1 MPVANGRRVAVIA
14 GCRTPFCKS
23 GTTLKDVRAVD
34 LARFVARELLERTNL
49 DGADVNAVIF
59 GQVVPSALV
68 PNVARE
74 VSLLPQFPKE
84 IPAYS
89 LNRACASSGQA
100 VANAYDEIVLGDAEV
115 VLAGGVESLSDIPI
129 LASRRLADILME
141 ASKAKSF
148 GARLRT
154 LSRIRPRDLVPVS
167 PAIAEP
173 STGETM
179 GQSAEKMAK
188 ENHIS
193 RAAQDRWALRSH
205 ELAARGTDDGRITAE
220 IVPWFGPGG
229 RAGDGVV
236 TQDNGVR
243 RDTSLEQMAKLK
255 PVFDRRYGSVT
266 AANSSPLTDGASAV
280 LVMSDSAARA
290 LGYTPL
296 AYVRSYAVAA
306 VDPGWQLLQAPI
318 FAVPKALER
327 AGIQWK
333 ELGVIEVHEA
343 FAAQVLSNLQG
354 WAAKGW
360 EINEDII
367 NVMGGSIAIGHP
379 FGATGT
385 RLVTTLANEMARR
398 DVQFGLLSICA
409 QGGMGLAM
417 VWSAA
422 DGSGRGAHL
431 GARRRRHR
439 RRHFRLEERAGQQA
453 FGRGEAGPARD
464 VRRVGARR
472 RRAGRRLLLVEAR
485 ELHRGGRHRGVRPAH
500 HRRGSR
506 AALGRGPGNA
516 GPGGALPQTDRRR
529 DSRRVPRR
537 RTRVRPRLRVP
548 RGLRSPPD
556 PARPPGSAARHSPG
570 GGRLPAAPPV
580 DWRPRGARHHPRGQ
594 GRRRQE
600 GVPFGH
606 RGRAGSSRHPQG
618 RHHRRGATHGR
629 RLAPAS
635 QAAGRVPRMAA
646 RRQPTGPGLGLPS
659 RAEAG
664 TRADARQ
671 LSRAPRRV
679 GGGGAWAETRHG
691 GGSEARGAAVRAARR
706 H

>member
-14 GCRTPFCKS
+14 GCRTPFCRS
-23 GTTLKDVRAVD
+23 GTVLKDARAVD
-34 LARFVARELLERTNL
+34 LARFVARELVERTNL

-100 VANAYDEIVLGDAEV
+100 VANAYDEIILRDADV

-129 LASRRLADILME
+129 LASRRLADILVE
-141 ASKAKSF
+141 ASKAKSL

-154 LSRIRPRDLVPVS
+154 LSRIRPRDLIPVS

-173 STGETM
+173 STGESM

-205 ELAARGTDDGRITAE
+205 ELAARGTEDGRVTAE

-236 TQDNGVR
+236 TQDNGIR

-327 AGIQWK
+327 AGIHWK

-354 WAAKGW
+354 WGALGW

-417 VWSAA
+417 V
-422 DGSGRGAHL
+422 L
-431 GARRRRHR
+431 ERR
-439 RRHFRLEERAGQQA
+439 
-453 FGRGEAGPARD
+453 
-464 VRRVGARR
+464 
-472 RRAGRRLLLVEAR
+472 
-485 ELHRGGRHRGVRPAH
+485 
-500 HRRGSR
+500 
-506 AALGRGPGNA
+506 
-516 GPGGALPQTDRRR
+516 
-529 DSRRVPRR
+529 
-537 RTRVRPRLRVP
+537 
-548 RGLRSPPD
+548 
-556 PARPPGSAARHSPG
+556 
-570 GGRLPAAPPV
+570 
-580 DWRPRGARHHPRGQ
+580 
-594 GRRRQE
+594 
-600 GVPFGH
+600 
-606 RGRAGSSRHPQG
+606 
-618 RHHRRGATHGR
+618 
-629 RLAPAS
+629 
-635 QAAGRVPRMAA
+635 
-646 RRQPTGPGLGLPS
+646 
-659 RAEAG
+659 
-664 TRADARQ
+664 
-671 LSRAPRRV
+671 
-679 GGGGAWAETRHG
+679 
-691 GGSEARGAAVRAARR
+691 
-706 H
+706 